1 MGQKVHPTGFRLG
14 VVKGWQSR
22 WYAGRNYKDIFAED
36 YEVRKLINRELVSAS
51 VSRIEIERAAA
62 NQVAVTIYTAR
73 PGIVIG
79 KSGEKVDKLRA
90 QLEAKTHKRVRLN
103 IMEIRQPE
111 LDATLVGRSIAEQ
124 LEKRVSFRRAMKQ
137 AVQKAQRSGAKG
149 VKIIVGGRLGGA
161 EIARSEKEVEGKVP
175 LHTLRADID
184 YGQAEAHTTFG
195 IIGIK
200 VWIYKGD
207 VLPSKRRE
215 PGEAGEAAPQSAFPR
230 EGERRERG
238 ERRREG
244 GERGSRRE
252 GGERRERGERREGGE
267 RPQGERR
274 ERPQGE
280 RAPRP
285 QGQAQGQPQGERR
298 ERPRREGGERA
309 PRPQGQ
315 AQGERR
321 ERPQGERAPRPQ
333 GERRERPQGE
343 RGPRPQESQQA
354 QGVGAQSIAPDKQP
368 EVTETRVSQA
378 APVVEIP
385 QPQDTGAQVQSLGG
399 SEYDLKGVSASD
411 TQTVETPE
419 PVQPIQSTAVP
430 ETPAT
435 PETSVAPEAP
445 ASPAP
450 TSETGA

>member
-22 WYAGRNYKDIFAED
+22 WFAGRDYKDILAED
-36 YEVRKLINRELVSAS
+36 YAIRNMINKELANAS

-62 NQVAVTIYTAR
+62 NQVAVTIHTAR

-79 KSGEKVDKLRA
+79 KSGEKVDRLRA
-90 QLEAKTHKRVRLN
+90 ELEAKTHKRVRLN
-103 IMEIRQPE
+103 ILEIRQPE

-124 LEKRVSFRRAMKQ
+124 LEKRVAFRRAMKQ
-137 AVQKAQRSGAKG
+137 AVQKALRAGAKG

-195 IIGIK
+195 VIGIK

-207 VLPSKRRE
+207 VLPSKRL
-215 PGEAGEAAPQSAFPR
+215 AAAEAAEFAPQPAFPR

-238 ERRREG
+238 ERRRER
-244 GERGSRRE
+244 GERRE
-252 GGERRERGERREGGE
+252 GGERRER
-267 RPQGERR
+267 R
-274 ERPQGE
+274 ERPQ
-280 RAPRP
+280 
-285 QGQAQGQPQGERR
+285 
-298 ERPRREGGERA
+298 GERA

-321 ERPQGERAPRPQ
+321 ERPQGERRERPQ
-333 GERRERPQGE
+333 GERRERPQGQAQGEAAQGQAQGERRERPQGERRE
-343 RGPRPQESQQA
+343 RGPRPQGQA
-354 QGVGAQSIAPDKQP
+354 TVAQTAGA
-368 EVTETRVSQA
+368 ETPVSEA
-378 APVVEIP
+378 APVVETP
-385 QPQDTGAQVQSLGG
+385 QVT
-399 SEYDLKGVSASD
+399 
-411 TQTVETPE
+411 ETPQVE
-419 PVQPIQSTAVP
+419 VQQVAPQTQ

-435 PETSVAPEAP
+435 EPEA
-445 ASPAP
+445 
-450 TSETGA
+450 GA